1 VRAEVAESYCP
12 EAQPCLL
19 LRWSLGRGAAIGPT
33 LRLHPPARSL
43 CAAGQR
49 LLRGRPVSSRRCRV
63 RLPKTTQGYPMTAA
77 ALLSTTPSSESHTG
91 RPRRWSRERGHEQAR
106 LSGRFA
112 TRSTLTRSRTSAAR
126 SSSKSAPGAGAD
138 ERGPPLT

>member
-19 LRWSLGRGAAIGPT
+19 LRWSLGRGHRPDSAP
-33 LRLHPPARSL
+33 PPARKIP
-43 CAAGQR
+43 
-49 LLRGRPVSSRRCRV
+49 LRRRATTPSQSPVSSRRRRV

-112 TRSTLTRSRTSAAR
+112 TRSTLTRFRTSAAR